1 MTEGYVKILS
11 SILRS
16 SIWKEPDDVRL
27 VWITM
32 LAMADRDGY
41 VASTADGIAHE
52 TRTVSEERVEWCLA
66 KFMAPDPKSRS
77 EEFEGRR
84 VQKVDRGWLI
94 LNYKKFRDMHGE
106 ESKKAAKRRWWE
118 ENKKQ
123 RNIPAE
129 EEKEQEKVLD
139 SSSEISSHGSVVGS
153 DFDSGREREQN
164 ERPEHQ
170 PTEQV
175 ASNQHRSKPKRDSID
190 LPLNIRAQEAALTGT
205 QPGLRADVK
214 QLHSAWKG
222 ALGIATVL
230 RGGCSQDAFH
240 LADAIDA
247 HGMANCLMVA
257 KYAPLDGMVNGTAD
271 KNKQRHP
278 TIAYIFGNE
287 NTFSRIL
294 TDAQK
299 KEPAPGAP
307 SQVEKLS
314 NAYNQGRF

>member
-66 KFMAPDPKSRS
+66 KFMAPDQKSRS

-106 ESKKAAKRRWWE
+106 ESKKAAKRKWWE
-118 ENKKQ
+118 ENRKKNSQ
-123 RNIPAE
+123 PETDRTSLAG
-129 EEKEQEKVLD
+129 
-139 SSSEISSHGSVVGS
+139 SSESSSHGSVVVV
-153 DFDSGREREQN
+153 DSVSERENQTS
-164 ERPEHQ
+164 E
-170 PTEQV
+170 PT
-175 ASNQHRSKPKRDSID
+175 SNPGQAKMADPSSQARAPKPKRDSID
-190 LPLNIRAQEAALTGT
+190 LPLNIRAQEAAMNGT

-214 QLHSAWKG
+214 QLHSAWKC

-240 LADAIDA
+240 LADAIDV
-247 HGMANCLMVA
+247 HGMANCLLVA

-294 TDAQK
+294 TDAQR